1 MDVDTAKAICVTE
14 DRDARVVFDVS
25 DQLVGTTWYD
35 EIDVPIEFK
44 KRSYD
49 IPSSHELDRGVRD

>member
-1 MDVDTAKAICVTE
+1 MNVDTAKAIRVTE

-25 DQLVGTTWYD
+25 DQLVGTTRYD
-35 EIDVPIEFK
+35 EIDMSVEFK

-49 IPSSHELDRGVRD
+49 VSSSDELDRGVRD